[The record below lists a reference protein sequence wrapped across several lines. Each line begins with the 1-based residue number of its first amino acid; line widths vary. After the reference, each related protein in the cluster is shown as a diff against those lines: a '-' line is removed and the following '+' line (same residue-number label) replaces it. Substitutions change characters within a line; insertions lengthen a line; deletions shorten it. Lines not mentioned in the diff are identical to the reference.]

1 MTKRKAKIIKDK
13 KRRGE
18 WAESVFMARAG
29 EHGLPV
35 SKPWGDSNSYDCVV
49 GRPGKFVAVQVK
61 CTVAKLESGKGYICS
76 TCSSHKVYRAG
87 AFDFLAAYVVL
98 EDLWYIIPAREIR
111 GLKSISLCT
120 ESGEAKYEQYREAWQ
135 LLREASDLNE
145 EIEGDKP
152 TAEKS
157 DVNAT
162 VSHAVGALGRFQ
174 AAGNFFKNYLER
186 GNVLRRKS

>member
-1 MTKRKAKIIKDK
+1 MTKRKAKVIKDK

-18 WAESVFMARAG
+18 WAESVFIARAG

-76 TCSSHKVYRAG
+76 VCSSHKVYRAG

-98 EDLWYIIPAREIR
+98 EDVWYIIPAREIR

-120 ESGEAKYEQYREAWQ
+120 ESGEAKYEQYREAWH
-135 LLREASDLNE
+135 LLREASGEGE
-145 EIEGDKP
+145 EP
-152 TAEKS
+152 A
-157 DVNAT
+157 
-162 VSHAVGALGRFQ
+162 AVTESPPDSVRGRME
-174 AAGNFFKNYLER
+174 ASLNFFRNALD
-186 GNVLRRKS
+186 GRKS